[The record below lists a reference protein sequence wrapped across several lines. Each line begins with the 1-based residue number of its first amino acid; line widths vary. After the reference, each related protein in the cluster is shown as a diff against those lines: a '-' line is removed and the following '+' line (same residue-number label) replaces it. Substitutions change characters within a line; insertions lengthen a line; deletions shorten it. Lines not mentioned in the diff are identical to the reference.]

1 MKLFSCSACGQVV
14 FFENVKCTKCGH
26 TLAYLP
32 DRALVS
38 ALEPAGSAFR
48 ALAAGGAVYRLCR
61 NSTEHA
67 ACNWA
72 IPESTQGDYCF
83 ACSFNEVVPNLA
95 DEKAKD
101 EWRKLERAKRR
112 LFYTLMGLGLPL
124 ESRQEDNKGLGF
136 AFKQD
141 SAGEKVFTGHSDGL
155 ITINIAE
162 ADDPF
167 REKMRQ
173 QMGEAYRTVL
183 GHFRHEIGHYF
194 ELRLV
199 DLVAAGGAGQGS
211 PRIEGFRAV
220 FGDEQ
225 QDYQAALDRNYKA
238 GAPADWPAHFVSPY
252 ASMHPY
258 EDFAETWAHYLHMVE
273 TLETARSYGLAL
285 RPRPVGGA
293 KVADL
298 SARRLDFDDFD
309 DLMTGWV
316 PLTLALNSLNRAMGM
331 PDLYPFVLTDAVRAK
346 LRFVHD
352 LIEKAT

>member
-1 MKLFSCSACGQVV
+1 MKLFSCSACGQVL
-14 FFENVKCTKCGH
+14 FFENVKCNSCGRA
-26 TLAYLP
+26 LAYLP

-38 ALEPAGSAFR
+38 ALETAGAELR
-48 ALAAGGAVYRLCR
+48 ALAADGAPYRLCR
-61 NSTEHA
+61 NHVEHA

-72 IPESTQGDYCF
+72 IPAGTPGDYCF
-83 ACSFNEVVPNLA
+83 ACGFDEVIPNLA
-95 DEKAKD
+95 DDKARA
-101 EWRKLERAKRR
+101 EWDKLERAKRR

-124 ESRQEDNKGLGF
+124 QPRAQDPRGLAF

-141 SAGEKVFTGHSDGL
+141 TAGEKVFTGHSDGL

-194 ELRLV
+194 EMRLV
-199 DLVAAGGAGQGS
+199 DGS
-211 PRIEGFRAV
+211 PRVPEFRKL
-220 FGDEQ
+220 FGDESA
-225 QDYQAALDRNYKA
+225 DYQAALDRHYKQ
-238 GAPADWPAHFVSPY
+238 GAPPDWPQRFVSQY

-273 TLETARSYGLAL
+273 TLETARTYGLAL
-285 RPRPVGGA
+285 RPQPVGGA
-293 KVADL
+293 PL
-298 SARRLDFDDFD
+298 PELRARKLDFDDFD
-309 DLMTGWV
+309 DLISGWV

-331 PDLYPFVLTDAVRAK
+331 QDLYPFVLTEAVRVK
-346 LRFVHD
+346 LRFVHE
-352 LIEKAT
+352 LVESSGS